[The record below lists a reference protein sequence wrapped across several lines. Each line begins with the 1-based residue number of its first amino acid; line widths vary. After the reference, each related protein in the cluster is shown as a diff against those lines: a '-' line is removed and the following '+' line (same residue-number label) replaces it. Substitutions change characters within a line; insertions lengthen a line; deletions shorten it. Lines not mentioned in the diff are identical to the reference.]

1 MNILNVLY
9 VIIIR
14 LIMFRIQNMNGEWL
28 FNSMGIVIDADLWL
42 NKYIVLPLNVFP
54 TERRDLKII
63 MAFIMLK
70 MLRSIKEQDANVIM
84 IKKLK

>member
-14 LIMFRIQNMNGEWL
+14 LIMFRIQNMNGGQL
-28 FNSMGIVIDADLWL
+28 NSIGIVIDVDLWL
-42 NKYIVLPLNVFP
+42 SKHIVSPLNVFP

-63 MAFIMLK
+63 RAFIMLK
-70 MLRSIKEQDANVIM
+70 MLRNIKEQDVNVIM
-84 IKKLK
+84 IQKLK